1 MSGTFKISN
10 LDVKWID
17 VIIRWLTMKLFFWLM
32 FQVTPINRFSAITIT
47 LEREKKENLQTLFGL
62 LKAFFLN

>member
-1 MSGTFKISN
+1 
-10 LDVKWID
+10 
-17 VIIRWLTMKLFFWLM
+17 MKLFFWLM